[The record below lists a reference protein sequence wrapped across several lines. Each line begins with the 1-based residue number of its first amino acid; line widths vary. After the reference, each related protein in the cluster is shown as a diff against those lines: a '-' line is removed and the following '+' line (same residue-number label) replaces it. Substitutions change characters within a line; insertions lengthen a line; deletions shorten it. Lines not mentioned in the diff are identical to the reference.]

1 MSHRCH
7 VISGGKYPCHC
18 LCYFVLVVRREGT
31 YGGWKGLVGDVEHSS
46 TWWKDLRKICR
57 DLHESRWFDEC
68 VENES
73 GKIEPDIYSIG

>member
-1 MSHRCH
+1 M
-7 VISGGKYPCHC
+7 
-18 LCYFVLVVRREGT
+18 RREGT

-68 VENES
+68 VEWKE
-73 GKIEPDIYSIG
+73 GRGDKISF